1 MVSNHNCQVLG
12 HVAVVFRAHRD
23 GQLLQKD
30 ARNHLESGWVG
41 GVDENY
47 KANKIK
53 FYHLHHYN
61 HVAIILRKCVIIIIG
76 E

>member
-12 HVAVVFRAHRD
+12 HVAVVFRADRD

-47 KANKIK
+47 
-53 FYHLHHYN
+53 
-61 HVAIILRKCVIIIIG
+61 G
-76 E
+76 